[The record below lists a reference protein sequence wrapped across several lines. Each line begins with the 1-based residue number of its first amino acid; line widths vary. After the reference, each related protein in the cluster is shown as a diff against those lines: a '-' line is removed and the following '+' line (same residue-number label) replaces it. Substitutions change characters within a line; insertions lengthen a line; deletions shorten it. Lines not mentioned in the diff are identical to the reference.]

1 MNIAVVIPT
10 YNERETLPSLIEKI
24 FDKVRPLV
32 KELDVVIV
40 DDSSPDGTASIARNL
55 GEQFQ
60 KISVIQRP
68 AKMGLGAAYKD
79 GFTHV
84 LQKLESDLIV
94 QMDADHS
101 HNPSEIENMI
111 EKIVGYDFIIASRH
125 VQGSSII
132 GWGQGRKI
140 THSIAGAVA
149 KVSAN
154 IDIEDCTSG
163 FRMFKRESLEKIEF
177 DKIEADGFAFQIEVL
192 YQLKQKGLQGLEIPT
207 TFVNRT
213 KGESKMGSSEV
224 IQFIKM
230 CLSYIGKK

>member
-1 MNIAVVIPT
+1 MNIAIVIPT
-10 YNERETLPSLIEKI
+10 YNEKETLPSLIEKI
-24 FDKVRPLV
+24 FDKIRPLV
-32 KELDVVIV
+32 EELHVIIV
-40 DDSSPDGTASIARNL
+40 DDSSTDGTADIARNI
-55 GEQFQ
+55 GEKFQ

-68 AKMGLGAAYKD
+68 TKMGLGAAYKD

-84 LQKLESDLIV
+84 LQKLESNLVV

-101 HNPSEIENMI
+101 HDPSELVNMI
-111 EKIVGYDFIIASRH
+111 EKIVDYDFIIASRH
-125 VQGSSII
+125 VPGSSIV
-132 GWGQGRKI
+132 GWNSRRKI
-140 THSIAGAVA
+140 THSIAGAIA

-163 FRMFKRESLEKIEF
+163 FRMFKRSALEKIEF

-192 YQLKQKGLQGLEIPT
+192 YQLKQKGFRGLEVPT

-213 KGESKMGSSEV
+213 EGESKMGSSEV
-224 IQFIKM
+224 IQFIRM

>member
-1 MNIAVVIPT
+1 MNIAIVIPT
-10 YNERETLPSLIEKI
+10 YNEKETLPSLIEKI
-24 FDKVRPLV
+24 FDKIRPLV
-32 KELDVVIV
+32 EELHVIIV
-40 DDSSPDGTASIARNL
+40 DDSSPDGTADIARNL
-55 GEQFQ
+55 GEKFQ

-68 AKMGLGAAYKD
+68 KKMGLGAAYKD

-84 LQKLESDLIV
+84 LQKLESNLVV

-101 HNPSEIENMI
+101 HDPSELANMI
-111 EKIVGYDFIIASRH
+111 EKIVDYDFIIASRH
-125 VQGSSII
+125 VTGSSVT
-132 GWGQGRKI
+132 GWSFSRKV
-140 THSIAGAVA
+140 THSIAGAIA

-163 FRMFKRESLEKIEF
+163 FRMFKRSALEKIEF
-177 DKIEADGFAFQIEVL
+177 DKIEANGFAFQIEVL
-192 YQLKQKGLQGLEIPT
+192 YQLKQKGFRGLEVPT

-224 IQFIKM
+224 IQFIRM

>member
-1 MNIAVVIPT
+1 MNIAIVIPT

-24 FDKVRPLV
+24 FEHVKPLV
-32 KELDVVIV
+32 KELHVVIV
-40 DDSSPDGTASIARNL
+40 DDSSPDGTADIARNL

-68 AKMGLGAAYKD
+68 TKMGLGAAYKD

-101 HNPSEIENMI
+101 HDPSEIVTMI
-111 EKIVGYDFIIASRH
+111 EKIVDYDFIIASRH
-125 VQGSSII
+125 VQGSSVI

-140 THSIAGAVA
+140 THSVAGAVA
-149 KVSAN
+149 KISAN
-154 IDIEDCTSG
+154 IDVEDCTSG
-163 FRMFKRESLEKIEF
+163 FRMFKRESLEKIQF

-192 YQLKQKGLQGLEIPT
+192 YQLKQKGLRGLEVPT

-230 CLSYIGKK
+230 CFSYVGKK

>member
-1 MNIAVVIPT
+1 MNIAIVIPT
-10 YNERETLPSLIEKI
+10 YNEKETLPSLIEKI
-24 FDKVRPLV
+24 FDKIRPLIE
-32 KELDVVIV
+32 ELHVIIV
-40 DDSSPDGTASIARNL
+40 DDSSPDGTADIARNL
-55 GEQFQ
+55 GEKFQ

-68 AKMGLGAAYKD
+68 KKMGLGAAYKD

-84 LQKLESDLIV
+84 LQKLESNLVV

-101 HNPSEIENMI
+101 HDPSELVNMI
-111 EKIVGYDFIIASRH
+111 EKIVDYDFIIASRH
-125 VQGSSII
+125 VTGSSIT
-132 GWGQGRKI
+132 GWGFSRKV
-140 THSIAGAVA
+140 THSIAGAIA

-163 FRMFKRESLEKIEF
+163 FRMFKRSALEKIEF

-192 YQLKQKGLQGLEIPT
+192 YQLKQKGFRGLEVPT

-224 IQFIKM
+224 IQFIRM

>member
-1 MNIAVVIPT
+1 MNIAIVIPT
-10 YNERETLPSLIEKI
+10 YNEKETLPSLIEKI
-24 FDKVRPLV
+24 IDKIRALIE
-32 KELDVVIV
+32 ELHVIIV
-40 DDSSPDGTASIARNL
+40 DDSSPDGTADIARNL
-55 GEQFQ
+55 GDKFQ

-68 AKMGLGAAYKD
+68 KKMGLGAAYKD

-84 LQKLESDLIV
+84 LQKLESNLVV

-101 HNPSEIENMI
+101 HDPSELVNMI
-111 EKIVGYDFIIASRH
+111 EKIVDYDFIIASRH
-125 VQGSSII
+125 VTGSSIT
-132 GWGQGRKI
+132 GWGFSRKV
-140 THSIAGAVA
+140 THSIAGAIA

-163 FRMFKRESLEKIEF
+163 FRMFKRSALEKIEF

-192 YQLKQKGLQGLEIPT
+192 YQLKQKGFRGLEVPT

-224 IQFIKM
+224 IQFIRM

>member
-1 MNIAVVIPT
+1 MNIAIVIPT
-10 YNERETLPSLIEKI
+10 YNEKETLPSLIEKI
-24 FDKVRPLV
+24 FDKIRPLIE
-32 KELDVVIV
+32 ELHVIIV
-40 DDSSPDGTASIARNL
+40 DDSSPDGTADIARNL
-55 GEQFQ
+55 GDKFQ

-68 AKMGLGAAYKD
+68 KKMGLGAAYKD

-84 LQKLESDLIV
+84 LQKLESNLVV

-101 HNPSEIENMI
+101 HDPSELANMI
-111 EKIVGYDFIIASRH
+111 EKIVDYDFIIASRH
-125 VQGSSII
+125 VTGSSIT
-132 GWGQGRKI
+132 GWGFSRKV
-140 THSIAGAVA
+140 THSIAGAIA

-163 FRMFKRESLEKIEF
+163 FRMFKRSALEKIEF

-192 YQLKQKGLQGLEIPT
+192 YQLKQKGFRGLEVPT

-213 KGESKMGSSEV
+213 KGESKMSSSEV
-224 IQFIKM
+224 IQFIRM

>member
-1 MNIAVVIPT
+1 VNIAIVIPT
-10 YNERETLPSLIEKI
+10 YNEKETLPSLIEKI
-24 FDKVRPLV
+24 FDKIRPLV
-32 KELDVVIV
+32 EELHVIIV
-40 DDSSPDGTASIARNL
+40 DDSSPDGTADIARNL
-55 GEQFQ
+55 GEKFQ

-68 AKMGLGAAYKD
+68 KKMGLGAAYKD

-84 LQKLESDLIV
+84 LQKLESNLVV

-101 HNPSEIENMI
+101 HDPSELANMI
-111 EKIVGYDFIIASRH
+111 EKIVDYDFIIASRH
-125 VQGSSII
+125 VTGSSVT
-132 GWGQGRKI
+132 GWSFSRKV
-140 THSIAGAVA
+140 THSIAGAIA

-163 FRMFKRESLEKIEF
+163 FRMFKRSALEKIEF

-192 YQLKQKGLQGLEIPT
+192 YQLKQKGFRGLEVPT

-224 IQFIKM
+224 IQFIRM

>member
-1 MNIAVVIPT
+1 MNIAIVIPT
-10 YNERETLPSLIEKI
+10 YNEKETLPSLIEKI
-24 FDKVRPLV
+24 FDKIRPLIE
-32 KELDVVIV
+32 ELHVIIV
-40 DDSSPDGTASIARNL
+40 DDSSPDGTADIARNL
-55 GEQFQ
+55 GEKFQ

-68 AKMGLGAAYKD
+68 KKMGLGAAYKD

-84 LQKLESDLIV
+84 LQKLESNLVV

-101 HNPSEIENMI
+101 HDPSELANMI
-111 EKIVGYDFIIASRH
+111 EKIVDYDFIIASRH
-125 VQGSSII
+125 VTGSSVT
-132 GWGQGRKI
+132 GWGFSRKV
-140 THSIAGAVA
+140 THSIAGAIA

-163 FRMFKRESLEKIEF
+163 FRMFKRSALEKIEF

-192 YQLKQKGLQGLEIPT
+192 YQLKQKGFRGLEVPT

-213 KGESKMGSSEV
+213 KGESKMSSSEV
-224 IQFIKM
+224 IQFIRM

>member
-1 MNIAVVIPT
+1 MNVAIVIPT
-10 YNERETLPSLIEKI
+10 YNEKETLPSLIEKI
-24 FDKVRPLV
+24 FDKIRPLV
-32 KELDVVIV
+32 EELHVVIV
-40 DDSSPDGTASIARNL
+40 DDSSPDGTADIARNL
-55 GEQFQ
+55 GEKFQ

-68 AKMGLGAAYKD
+68 TKMGLGAAYKD

-84 LQKLESDLIV
+84 LQKLESNLVV

-101 HNPSEIENMI
+101 HDPSELVNMI
-111 EKIVGYDFIIASRH
+111 EKIVDYDFIIASRH
-125 VQGSSII
+125 VPGSSVT
-132 GWGQGRKI
+132 GWGFRRKV
-140 THSIAGAVA
+140 THSIAGAIA

-163 FRMFKRESLEKIEF
+163 FRMFKRSALEKIEF

-192 YQLKQKGLQGLEIPT
+192 YQLKQKGFRGLEVPT

-213 KGESKMGSSEV
+213 KGESKMSSSEV
-224 IQFIKM
+224 IQFIRM